1 MPASGAL
8 ATNVAAVKFNFTTPA
23 GENGYEGYSEIE
35 LFGTPTIPP
44 AMPETLNVTFL
55 TPDSFVMNI
64 GSLVA
69 GRNYMLQSTTNL
81 ASGLWTTETNFVATQ
96 TAVSL
101 TNASINY
108 SQHFYRVLGN

>member
-1 MPASGAL
+1 
-8 ATNVAAVKFNFTTPA
+8 
-23 GENGYEGYSEIE
+23 
-35 LFGTPTIPP
+35 
-44 AMPETLNVTFL
+44 MPETLNVTFL